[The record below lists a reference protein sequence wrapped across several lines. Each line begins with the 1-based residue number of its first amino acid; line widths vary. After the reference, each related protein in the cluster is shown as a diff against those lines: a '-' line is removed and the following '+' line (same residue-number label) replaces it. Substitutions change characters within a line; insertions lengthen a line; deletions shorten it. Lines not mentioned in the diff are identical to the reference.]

1 MFALMHCVSCINVL
15 SLKEMDVK
23 AQIKSFQP
31 SKYKSVFK
39 KRENS
44 AYQSQSHNYCNRAAS
59 RFLFNQQLAPA
70 MFQFG
75 CGPMKGIFRL
85 WH

>member
-1 MFALMHCVSCINVL
+1 MHISL
-15 SLKEMDVK
+15 SHTTN
-23 AQIKSFQP
+23 Q
-31 SKYKSVFK
+31 
-39 KRENS
+39 
-44 AYQSQSHNYCNRAAS
+44 AAS

-75 CGPMKGIFRL
+75 CGPMKGIIRL